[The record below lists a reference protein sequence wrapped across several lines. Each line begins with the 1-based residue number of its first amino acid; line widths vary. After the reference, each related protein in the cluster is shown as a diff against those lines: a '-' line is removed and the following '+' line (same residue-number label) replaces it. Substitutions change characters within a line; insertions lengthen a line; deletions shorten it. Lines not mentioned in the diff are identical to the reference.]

1 MTNTDKYRQTLTT
14 FWNFWE
20 RRISGDGFFV
30 PRNERG
36 TAGTTLSVPRNERGT
51 AGTDFFFVPCSAG
64 MKRAVPA
71 VPPQTSSKSRK
82 TNPPPRKLFI
92 SRTVGRTVGTPL
104 FISLRPHR
112 SFVLALACTQ
122 LNKKKNRSKKL
133 PPEGSSSLILT
144 GTC

>member
-14 FWNFWE
+14 FWNFWA
-20 RRISGDGFFV
+20 GTAGTG
-30 PRNERG
+30 NGG

-51 AGTDFFFVPCSAG
+51 AGTDSFRSVFGRNEKGCPRRSAPDLIKKQEDESASG
-64 MKRAVPA
+64 
-71 VPPQTSSKSRK
+71 
-82 TNPPPRKLFI
+82 
-92 SRTVGRTVGTPL
+92 TVGTPL
-104 FISLRPHR
+104 FVSLRPHR